1 MLCGCGALDRQAA
14 EAVPAATII
23 SMRVQSRF
31 LFNFAASY
39 STGGYKRLYEYARW
53 FNGNGGAWFVIH
65 PHCAH
70 LVAEFPHNQFYI
82 ATQPRIQRLYNDCA
96 YLRKIEQEI
105 GQPELYYSYGIPLY
119 FRVGKVNWF
128 HLSNVLPLLAGSIPL
143 GLLARL
149 KFAYLGKRI
158 RSGLARADV
167 VSAESVSSLKLLGET
182 HPEKLFLSVNGS
194 DDELAS
200 LNAAND
206 AAKECI
212 ATVVGT
218 ASYKALQDSFR
229 LFEMLRKSDSRLTLM
244 IFGNPRWIPGELT
257 RKPNVV
263 VCGMEPRST
272 VIECLRKTRIYISTT
287 RVENSYNAAA
297 EGIFLADESYI
308 SDIGPHREL
317 LLGMPFEEML
327 VPGVR
332 SPLLHV
338 HRDRLTGA
346 NLRSWDTVIT
356 DMISRFHRA
365 QPASATVP

>member
-1 MLCGCGALDRQAA
+1 M
-14 EAVPAATII
+14 
-23 SMRVQSRF
+23 SVQSRF

-53 FNGNGGAWFVIH
+53 FNRNGGAWFVIH
-65 PHCAH
+65 PRCAE
-70 LVAEFPHNQFYI
+70 LVAEFPQNQFYI
-82 ATQPRIQRLYNDCA
+82 ATQSRIQRLYNDCA
-96 YLRKIEQEI
+96 YLKKIEQQI
-105 GQPELYYSYGIPLY
+105 GQPDLYYSYGIPLY
-119 FRVGKVNWF
+119 SLVGKVNWF
-128 HLSNVLPLLAGSIPL
+128 HLSNVLPLLAGAIPVSL
-143 GLLARL
+143 IDLLRL
-149 KFAYLGKRI
+149 AYLGKNL
-158 RSGLARADV
+158 RSGFARADV
-167 VSAESVSSLKLLGET
+167 VSAESASSLKLLGDV

-200 LNAAND
+200 LSAAHD
-206 AAKECI
+206 GAKECI

-218 ASYKALQDSFR
+218 ASYKALHDSYR
-229 LFEMLRKSDSRLTLM
+229 VFEMLRKSDSRLTLM
-244 IFGNPRWIPGELT
+244 IFGDPKWIPGELT

-263 VCGMEPRST
+263 VRGMEPRSA
-272 VIECLRKTRIYISTT
+272 VIECLRKSRIYISTT
-287 RVENSYNAAA
+287 RIENSYNAAA

-332 SPLLHV
+332 SPLMHV

-346 NLRSWDTVIT
+346 NLRSWNTVIA

-365 QPASATVP
+365 LPA

>member
-1 MLCGCGALDRQAA
+1 M
-14 EAVPAATII
+14 
-23 SMRVQSRF
+23 SVQSRF

-39 STGGYKRLYEYARW
+39 STGGYKRLYEYAKW

-65 PHCAH
+65 PRCAQ

-96 YLRKIEQEI
+96 YLNKIEQEI

-119 FRVGKVNWF
+119 YRVGRVNWF

-143 GLLARL
+143 SLIARL
-149 KFAYLGKRI
+149 KFAYLGKRM
-158 RSGLARADV
+158 RSGFARADV
-167 VSAESVSSLKLLGET
+167 VSAESASSLKLLGEVR
-182 HPEKLFLSVNGS
+182 PEKLFLSVNGS

-200 LNAAND
+200 LSAANN
-206 AAKECI
+206 ATKEGI

-244 IFGNPRWIPGELT
+244 IFGNPKWIPGELT
-257 RKPNVV
+257 RKHNVV
-263 VCGMEPRST
+263 VRGMEPRST

-287 RVENSYNAAA
+287 RIENSYNAAA

-317 LLGMPFEEML
+317 LLGMPFEEIL

-332 SPLLHV
+332 TALLHV

-346 NLRSWDTVIT
+346 NLQSWETVIVK
-356 DMISRFHRA
+356 MITRFHEALRA
-365 QPASATVP
+365 LAP